1 MGFVNVLCRARF
13 FSCGDKHLSVPRA
26 AVEHLV
32 WLPFRPAVQLLTCVL
47 ELLLKLNPDRTSDG
61 AVCAGA
67 YEFMLKLLRK
77 ASQSL
82 SCESEDSLKSSNTK
96 ALRPAILLSRSDP
109 KRATD
114 KQEYD
119 GKDAAM
125 PLGIVHANG
134 SAAQDTRKEPLVHF
148 TLVLD
153 VSATMRGDPLKA
165 VARGIRQLLK
175 HLQPWDSL
183 TICT

>member
-1 MGFVNVLCRARF
+1 
-13 FSCGDKHLSVPRA
+13 
-26 AVEHLV
+26 
-32 WLPFRPAVQLLTCVL
+32 
-47 ELLLKLNPDRTSDG
+47 
-61 AVCAGA
+61 
-67 YEFMLKLLRK
+67 MLKLLRK

-82 SCESEDSLKSSNTK
+82 SCECEDSLKPSSTK
-96 ALRPAILLSRSDP
+96 ALRPAVLLSRGDP
-109 KRATD
+109 EEVTD

-134 SAAQDTRKEPLVHF
+134 SAAQETRKESLVHF
-148 TLVLD
+148 TFVLD

-165 VARGIRQLLK
+165 VARGIRQLLR
-175 HLQPWDSL
+175 HLQPWDTL